1 MSNLIPVEYQGQ
13 RILTTSQLAES
24 YGTDNKHISDN
35 YVNNSSRY
43 TIGKHLFKLEGEAL
57 SRFKEGY
64 PKISDSLKF
73 TSILLLW
80 TEKGA
85 WLHAKSLNTDKAWEA
100 YEILVDDYYSVKKSL
115 PKSNVPNEAQMLRA
129 QAMHKNAVA
138 AQAKLMK
145 EIASEFQSKLS
156 GEAVQLLLG
165 GITELLMGRPLLP
178 MPTIDKTYTATE
190 IGAALGVTSTKIGKL
205 ANANN
210 LKTDEYG
217 ITVLDK
223 SPYSSKQVPAFRY
236 NECGFEKLRELV
248 GESE

>member
-1 MSNLIPVEYQGQ
+1 MSNLI
-13 RILTTSQLAES
+13 T
-24 YGTDNKHISDN
+24 ISNVRGFID
-35 YVNNSSRY
+35 
-43 TIGKHLFKLEGEAL
+43 
-57 SRFKEGY
+57 KEGTAQLNLEDVSKGLGFTQVKNEKDY
-64 PKISDSLKF
+64 VRWERVNEYLKEYGF
-73 TSILLLW
+73 PTSGENDFIPENIFYLL
-80 TEKGA
+80 A
-85 WLHAKSLNTDKAWEA
+85 MKASNQTA
-100 YEILVDDYYSVKKSL
+100 VAFQMKVANEILPSIRKTGSYSTKKE
-115 PKSNVPNEAQMLRA
+115 PKKSNVPNEAQMLRA

-190 IGAALGVTSTKIGKL
+190 IGAELGVTSIKIGKL

-223 SPYSSKQVPAFRY
+223 SPYSAKQIPSFRY
-236 NECGFEKLRELV
+236 NEKGRERLIELV